1 MYRKNFL
8 ACGAAALM
16 AVALACSKKP
26 ASPVTPTPAQT
37 EAADAAPDGSTLKV
51 SAPNPQSPVGGVVA
65 DTVVLVASASTAE
78 FTQTPSLSY
87 AFEIRSADGSNAIC
101 NATVA
106 GSGSTVSWT
115 PSCSL
120 EFDTPYTWRVR
131 ATYQGSNGPWSS
143 TASFRTAA
151 GAYIREQEIR
161 DVLTNGTTV
170 GQRIGSVDFVPGVGA
185 RLNTTNS
192 YIAYQLPRA
201 LQEGE
206 FSFLATNVD
215 EGNVCDKCKV
225 MVMAEGCHVDV
236 TDNDYRM
243 TLEVRGSQYV
253 SPGMISYRIITGI
266 TDNHRDTS
274 RTAMTWTR
282 TATYFFKMWWRTGRG
297 GYEIRENGP
306 TGRIVDA
313 KDTGTDGRQYRP
325 NPHCI
330 YVGSG
335 PARGGSQDATHAGM
349 IAKHVWVS
357 AAPRPNF
364 PTVE

>member
-1 MYRKNFL
+1 MYCKKFL

-16 AVALACSKKP
+16 ATALACSKKP
-26 ASPVTPTPAQT
+26 ASPVTPTAAQPDAT
-37 EAADAAPDGSTLKV
+37 DAAPDGSTLKV
-51 SAPNPQSPVGGVVA
+51 SAPTPQSPVGGGVV
-65 DTVVLVASASTAE
+65 DTVVLVATAATAE

-101 NATVA
+101 NTTVA

-131 ATYQGSNGPWSS
+131 ATYQGSHGPWSS
-143 TASFRTAA
+143 SASFRTAA
-151 GAYIREQEIR
+151 GSYIRDQEIR
-161 DVLTNGTTV
+161 DVLTDGKTV
-170 GQRIGSVDFVPGVGA
+170 GVKVGSVDFIPGVGV
-185 RLNTTNS
+185 RLNDNTS

-215 EGNVCDKCKV
+215 EGNTGDKSKV
-225 MVMAEGCHVDV
+225 MAMAEGCHVDV

-243 TLEVRGSQYV
+243 TLEVRGNQYV
-253 SPGMISYRIITGI
+253 SPGMISFRIITGI

-274 RTAMTWTR
+274 RTAMSWTR
-282 TATYFFKMWWRTGRG
+282 AATYFFKMWWRTGRG

-306 TGRIVDA
+306 TGRVIDA
-313 KDTGTDGRQYRP
+313 KDTGTDGRPYRP
-325 NPHCI
+325 DPHCI
-330 YVGSG
+330 YLGSG
-335 PARGGSQDATHAGM
+335 PARGGIQDQTHAGM
-349 IAKHVWVS
+349 TAKHMWLS
-357 AAPRPNF
+357 GAPRPNF
-364 PTVE
+364 PTVQ